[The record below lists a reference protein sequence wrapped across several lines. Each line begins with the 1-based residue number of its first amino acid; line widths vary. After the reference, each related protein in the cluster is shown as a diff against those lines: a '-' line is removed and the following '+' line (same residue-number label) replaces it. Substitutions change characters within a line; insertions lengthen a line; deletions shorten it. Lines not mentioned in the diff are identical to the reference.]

1 MDVKINIYETPKP
14 AGREGETLEHA
25 RVESKGTRKLE
36 EICKELVPK
45 GLNTAQI
52 KGILDGLAVYMGKSL
67 RDGYHIELED
77 IGIFSLSV
85 RSRVSKKDPTK
96 MTVEVDGVNFKC
108 SSKFKERARK
118 AKLKV
123 NKEAKPKLLSLA
135 RRKEKLLTF
144 LAKNSSINVREYTRL
159 NNCTEYRARIDLKTF
174 EEEGIVVQNGN
185 KTHKIYLLKTT
196 E

>member
-1 MDVKINIYETPKP
+1 MDVRINIYETPKP

-25 RVESKGTRKLE
+25 RVESKGTRKLA

-85 RSRVSKKDPTK
+85 KSRPSENDPKK

-108 SSKFKERARK
+108 SPKFKERAKDAR
-118 AKLKV
+118 LKV
-123 NKEAKPKLLSLA
+123 NKETKTKLLPLA
-135 RRKEKLLTF
+135 RRKEKLLAF
-144 LAKNSSINVREYTRL
+144 LAKSGSINIREYAYL
-159 NNCTEYRARIDLKTF
+159 NNCTQYRARIDLKTF
-174 EEEGIVVQNGN
+174 EEEGIIIRSGN
-185 KTHKIYLLKTT
+185 KTHKIYQLT
-196 E
+196 